1 MKIAL
6 EKLSG
11 SPQTTKLYQRKHIYT
26 YTYIYIYIFIYIYIY
41 IFVMDIN
48 NNNNQLTLHGVSW
61 VLPNLQMA
69 IQYYLTCKNK
79 TTT

>member
-26 YTYIYIYIFIYIYIY
+26 YIYIYIYIY
-41 IFVMDIN
+41 IFVMHIN
-48 NNNNQLTLHGVSW
+48 NNNNQLSLHGV
-61 VLPNLQMA
+61 
-69 IQYYLTCKNK
+69 
-79 TTT
+79 